1 MSSGGQRPEPDVM
14 PDPISMIRRLIPFPG
29 MPDVL
34 SPLTALP
41 LASGLTP
48 EQMRMGRAEG
58 IATSPLGA
66 ASIDDPS
73 RQAAAIVSQAA
84 AILDQEMANG
94 VLAAHRAGPA
104 ARHPHLDAGHPVLRQ
119 VHELI
124 DSLAGIWP
132 QLHGTHG
139 QAGLP
144 SALAPSAATPS
155 AVAASAVSS
164 SGLSRSTLSPSA
176 HSPAAPN
183 DDTDP
188 LAELRPH
195 TAVRAGQ
202 RATISMTLFNSETIA
217 VDLVPAATDLLG
229 SRGGSLAAALLQ
241 FTPATCRLEPQAE
254 VALEIGMTV
263 PANTAPGSY
272 SGLLVV
278 RGVDYLRAL
287 ITIDVV

>member
-1 MSSGGQRPEPDVM
+1 M
-14 PDPISMIRRLIPFPG
+14 PDPMSMIRRLIPFPG
-29 MPDVL
+29 VADVL
-34 SPLTALP
+34 SPLAALP
-41 LASGLTP
+41 LTSV
-48 EQMRMGRAEG
+48 AER
-58 IATSPLGA
+58 TSDSPAGAPLA
-66 ASIDDPS
+66 QDPT
-73 RQAAAIVSQAA
+73 RQAATIVSQAA

-124 DSLAGIWP
+124 DNLAGIWP

-139 QAGLP
+139 QPVAP
-144 SALAPSAATPS
+144 SVMAPSTFAPSAFAPS
-155 AVAASAVSS
+155 ILSSAAS
-164 SGLSRSTLSPSA
+164 SPSA
-176 HSPAAPN
+176 TTG
-183 DDTDP
+183 DEDP

-195 TAVRAGQ
+195 TTVQAGQ
-202 RATISMTLFNSETIA
+202 RATISMTLFNSEPGA

-254 VALEIGMTV
+254 VALEIRLTV
-263 PANTAPGSY
+263 PAHTAPGSY